1 MKKPQFIAATLCLA
15 LLAACSSK
23 EEVKQEEL
31 ALQAAKTYYD
41 QLLQGDCDSFLEGTL
56 QGDSLPPAYRDQ
68 LLLNTQMY
76 LEKQRKN
83 HGGISE
89 VRTLSA
95 KLDNAK
101 QEAEAFLSVVYAD
114 STKERILVPMLKKD
128 GIWYMR

>member
-1 MKKPQFIAATLCLA
+1 MKKLPFIIIPLCLA
-15 LLAACSSK
+15 LLAACSTK
-23 EEVKQEEL
+23 EEVKEDEL
-31 ALQAAKTYYD
+31 ALQAAKAYYD

-56 QGDSLPPAYRDQ
+56 HGDSVPSSYREQ

-89 VRTLSA
+89 VRALSA
-95 KLDNAK
+95 KLDSAK
-101 QEAEAFLSVVYAD
+101 LEVEAFLSVVYAD
-114 STKERILVPMLKKD
+114 STKERIVVPMLKKD